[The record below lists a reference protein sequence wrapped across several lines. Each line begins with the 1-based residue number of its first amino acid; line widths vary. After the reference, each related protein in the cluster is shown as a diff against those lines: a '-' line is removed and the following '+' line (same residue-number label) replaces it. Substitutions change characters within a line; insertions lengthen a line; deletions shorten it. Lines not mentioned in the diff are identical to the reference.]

1 MINSQV
7 RRGSQ
12 SAGPVFQ
19 VSKLALAC
27 GLCVAAVGA
36 THAQSAAAPAAK
48 QAGETVLETVVVTGI
63 RAGLES
69 SVSLKRNAHG
79 VVDGIVAE
87 DIGKFPDTNLA
98 EAMQRISGVSIDRA
112 NGEGS
117 RVTVRGVGPDF
128 NLVLLN
134 GRQMPASSIND
145 SSASDSRAF
154 DFANLASESVS
165 ALEVFKT
172 GRASK
177 PTGGIGATINIK
189 TARPFD
195 SNKLVASLGVKMVK
209 DESATH
215 APDSVKGSAV
225 TPEVSGIY
233 SNVFAD
239 GMFGVSLTGS
249 YQRRDSG
256 YNQAGVFNGW
266 HTIPANGGGWGE
278 IAPGSTNVNPPKGN
292 DLYSTPQSIGY
303 SMTGVKRERTNG
315 QLTLQFAP
323 IKDLTATL
331 DHTYSENKL
340 QSKRNDLSAW
350 FGFGP
355 SNNTWTDGPIAAPLI
370 YSEVWK
376 PGKPGD
382 TPAGDVAMGSGLFA
396 TKNTNHSTGLN
407 LAWKPTSR
415 LKVELDGHHSTAE
428 SMPDSPYGS
437 NSVMGTAVFNR
448 GTTTVDFSN
457 DFPVMSLPGASS
469 DVSKQMGTGS
479 SFRNS
484 YMKSEVDQLQL
495 RNNFTLDE
503 RSNLDF
509 GLSLT
514 NVKNR
519 SAFSVNENGSWG
531 GVGKPEDYP
540 DNLFHPQT
548 LSTYFSNINGS
559 SNPALFNTFN
569 TFDFEAVRA
578 IAAKLDPNG
587 KYFAPS
593 TANGY
598 TTDRRTTEK
607 SQALYGQYN
616 AEYDVGVPM
625 GLALGLRYERT
636 QVTSSAL
643 VPASTGIEWRSFNEF
658 TITQGA
664 PTFTTLEGKYDYVLP
679 SIDVDFELS
688 ANDKL
693 RVSYGHSI
701 GRPGWGAIQGGQ
713 TLGSYRVGGG
723 EGAQGDPGLKPLKS
737 KNFDLSFE
745 HYFDKGSYIAAGFF
759 HKSIDNYIGDSRIKG
774 TPFNLHTPVGGAF
787 YNEAIAQ
794 GCAATDNPCIRNF
807 IFSRHATAPGVT
819 ATGKDAA
826 GNITGTI
833 TGQPGD
839 PIAVFDISV
848 PANQRNDHINGVE
861 LNAQYAFRS
870 GFGFSANYTYVRSG
884 LKYDNNLLGNQFALQ
899 GLSNSG
905 NLVGFYEDQTYSAR
919 LAYNWRGEFLSGT
932 HDGREPNPIY
942 VEPYGQLDMNLGY
955 KFNKNLSFQFEVINL
970 TDEIARSHERRT
982 EILQMVT
989 QTGRRFMVGARYS
1002 F

>member
-1 MINSQV
+1 MKKT
-7 RRGSQ
+7 RP
-12 SAGPVFQ
+12 AL
-19 VSKLALAC
+19 KLTQL
-27 GLCVAAVGA
+27 
-36 THAQSAAAPAAK
+36 AAASGLLFAGAAA
-48 QAGETVLETVVVTGI
+48 QAQTAAPEANASAPQQLEVVVVTGI
-63 RAGLES
+63 RRSLES

-98 EAMQRISGVSIDRA
+98 EAMQRISGVSIDRS

-145 SSASDSRAF
+145 TSVSDSRAF
-154 DFANLASESVS
+154 DFTNLAAESIS
-165 ALEVFKT
+165 ALEVYKT
-172 GRASK
+172 GRASA

-189 TARPFD
+189 TARPLD
-195 SNKLVASLGVKMVK
+195 TKQMVASFGVKMVK
-209 DESATH
+209 DESATRS
-215 APDSVKGSAV
+215 PDSVKGSSV
-225 TPEVSGIY
+225 TPEISGIY
-233 SNVFAD
+233 SNIFAD
-239 GMFGVSLTGS
+239 GKFGVALSGS

-256 YNQAGVFNGW
+256 YNQAGVANGW
-266 HTIPANGGGWGE
+266 HTIPANGGGWGQ

-292 DLYSTPQSIGY
+292 DLYSTPQSLGY

-323 IKDLTATL
+323 TKDLTATL

-340 QSKRNDLSAW
+340 QSKRSDLSAW

-355 SNNTWTDGPIAAPLI
+355 SNNTWTNGPIAAPLI
-370 YSEVWK
+370 YSEVYT

-382 TPAGDVAMGSGLFA
+382 TPTGDVAMGSGLFA
-396 TKNTNHSTGLN
+396 TRNTNHSTGLN
-407 LAWKPTSR
+407 VAWKPTSS

-428 SMPDSPYGS
+428 SKPDSPYGS

-448 GTTTVDFSN
+448 GTTTVDFSK
-457 DFPVMSLPGASS
+457 DFPVLSLPGASS
-469 DVSKQMGTGS
+469 DVSKEMATGS
-479 SFRNS
+479 TFRNG
-484 YMKSEVDQLQL
+484 YMKSEIDQLQL
-495 RNNFTLDE
+495 RNNLTLNE
-503 RSNLDF
+503 HSNLDF
-509 GLSLT
+509 GLST
-514 NVKNR
+514 TKVKNR

-531 GVGKPEDYP
+531 GVGTPADYP

-548 LSTYFSNINGS
+548 LAPYYPAVNGS

-587 KYFAPS
+587 KYYAPS
-593 TANGY
+593 TATGY

-616 AEYDVGVPM
+616 ADFDVGLPM

-664 PTFTTLEGKYDYVLP
+664 PTFTTLKGNYAYVLP
-679 SIDVDFELS
+679 SLDVDFELS

-723 EGAQGDPGLKPLKS
+723 EGAQGDPALKPLKS

-745 HYFDKGSYIAAGFF
+745 HYFDKGSYVAAGFF
-759 HKSIDNYIGDSRIKG
+759 HKSIANYIGDSHIRG

-807 IFSRHATAPGVT
+807 IFSRHGTAPGVT
-819 ATGKDAA
+819 VNPTKDAN
-826 GNITGTI
+826 GNFTGTI
-833 TGQPGD
+833 AGQPGD
-839 PIAVFDISV
+839 PIAEFDIAV
-848 PANQRNDHINGVE
+848 PANQRSDHINGLE
-861 LNAQYAFRS
+861 LNAQYTFRS

-884 LKYDNNLLGNQFALQ
+884 LKYDNTTLGNQNALL

-905 NLVGFYEDQTYSAR
+905 NLVGFYEDKTYSAR
-919 LAYNWRGEFLSGT
+919 LAYNWRGQFLNAT

-942 VEPYGQLDMNLGY
+942 VEPYGQFDLSLGY
-955 KFNKNLSFQFEVINL
+955 KASEKLSFQFEAINL
-970 TDEIARSHERRT
+970 TDEISRAHERRT
-982 EILQMVT
+982 EILQLVT
-989 QTGRRFMVGARYS
+989 QTGRRFMVGARYK